1 MGRVGRLEGTG
12 QCGIREVAVC
22 CLTMLGTGLT
32 MPGTGARC
40 CGQGRM
46 EGVEWV
52 LWLIS
57 EAICAACSSA
67 GRTCCTMRPAAW
79 SNWSWSWGDGWLFL
93 RLLEIQQNKFLVYA
107 VMNDAGMLYPHSFRA
122 AIKSSSLA
130 TFFTLPASATIL
142 EWGKRFGR
150 SFRGTVSPN
159 R

>member
-1 MGRVGRLEGTG
+1 
-12 QCGIREVAVC
+12 
-22 CLTMLGTGLT
+22 

-52 LWLIS
+52 LWLIA

-79 SNWSWSWGDGWLFL
+79 SNCSWSWGDGWLSF
-93 RLLEIQQNKFLVYA
+93 RLLEIQQYKSLVYT

-142 EWGKRFGR
+142 ESGKAIWTVISGNCFTQSLRASFRQVLISATELAIGR
-150 SFRGTVSPN
+150 SR
-159 R
+159 